1 MYRSIWKYPTAFHS
15 CKALRIWGLAQDLC
29 WGVCSIAGADAV
41 PGSPQSIWTGRRSGW
56 EGDEAPSCRAMEKG
70 SLNNSLSREIYD
82 YSNIT
87 CISHK
92 AGCMGA
98 HARWEGCCGCPVLN
112 CVFSLW
118 QWSPTTQVLQA
129 QWWPWGWNS
138 RRLSAA
144 EETTRD
150 EGLLLLPGAE
160 TVYSKWRKL
169 SRCIKRHCGF
179 KGRCSNGVLWLS
191 VLRFFFPLWSG
202 RASSGGFEGNRRMVT
217 VFTHLFC
224 QSVEAP
230 DT

>member
-1 MYRSIWKYPTAFHS
+1 MQFQEAR
-15 CKALRIWGLAQDLC
+15 RISGQGG
-29 WGVCSIAGADAV
+29 GVAGKGMRHQA
-41 PGSPQSIWTGRRSGW
+41 G
-56 EGDEAPSCRAMEKG
+56 EGAMEEG

-82 YSNIT
+82 YSNI
-87 CISHK
+87 ISHR

-98 HARWEGCCGCPVLN
+98 HARWEGCCSCPTLN

-138 RRLSAA
+138 PRLSAA
-144 EETTRD
+144 EEATRD
-150 EGLLLLPGAE
+150 EGLLLLPGAK
-160 TVYSKWRKL
+160 TVSSKWRKL
-169 SRCIKRHCGF
+169 SCCIKRHHGF
-179 KGRCSNGVLWLS
+179 KGSCSNGVLWLR
-191 VLRFFFPLWSG
+191 VLRFFYFFSLWSG
-202 RASSGGFEGNRRMVT
+202 RASSGCFEGNKRMVT